1 MGYPFSPYKGSSSP
15 SKKERKPSADKRGK
29 VYRPKPSY
37 ITRFNHNVSSLLKD
51 KYSSSKSDDSRGR
64 RLEAI
69 KQLKAVLRSR
79 ENFHIRRFSLF
90 VETNTAFGFPHPRL
104 KGIRVVPLKLVL
116 SREAEDKLLSLPSS
130 LIGEVNRL
138 YRAVCLYQ
146 CNGAHVRSDPIA
158 SGRGQPP
165 GIPVH

>member
-1 MGYPFSPYKGSSSP
+1 MGSSSP

-37 ITRFNHNVSSLLKD
+37 TTRFNHNVSSLLKD
-51 KYSSSKSDDSRGR
+51 KSSSSKSDESRGR

-69 KQLKAVLRSR
+69 RQLKAVLRSKGDFR
-79 ENFHIRRFSLF
+79 LRRFSLF

-104 KGIRVVPLKLVL
+104 KGIRIIPLKLLL
-116 SREAEDKLLSLPSS
+116 SRDSEDKLLEYPSS

-138 YRAVCLYQ
+138 FRAVRLYQ